1 MKNKIFRN
9 FAIALFSLA
18 AISFSMELRPFVQG
32 FLPSDI
38 TVSKEQKGVNSE
50 VDYATDYVLEGG
62 VELLFDAEFNPMR
75 YGLGVGYRTALKDD
89 DHEAAPATIPVWA
102 KFAFGRINVDAI
114 ASPYMSFRGGTLAP
128 VTKNGNWW
136 ELPLNWFAGIGVG
149 SVFPL
154 GIGLEIYADYTSLL
168 KSYEDKNL
176 EIRINSAHVGAQI
189 SVGIELV
196 RDRIYKTRSH
206 RSK

>member
-1 MKNKIFRN
+1 MNVKVKSI
-9 FAIALFSLA
+9 AIGVLGLIGIAS
-18 AISFSMELRPFVQG
+18 SMELRPFVQG

-38 TVSKEQKGVNSE
+38 TVSKDQGAVKSE
-50 VDYATDYVLEGG
+50 VDYSADYVLEGG
-62 VELLFDAEFNPMR
+62 MELLFDAEYNPMR
-75 YGLGVGYRTALKDD
+75 YGIGIGYRTPLKDG
-89 DHEAAPATIPVWA
+89 DHQAAPATIPVWA

-114 ASPYMSFRGGTLAP
+114 ASPYMSFRGGGMAP
-128 VTKNGNWW
+128 VTKDGNWW

-154 GIGLEIYADYTSLL
+154 GIGLEVYADYMSLL
-168 KSYEDKNL
+168 KSYKDNDL

-196 RDRIYKTRSH
+196 RDRIYKARN
-206 RSK
+206 RKK